1 MGRASYCSRKL
12 LVNASDHA
20 WLNPKIFAHDAIKFA
35 CGDFELTLSENRRI
49 EGLTPVLGFIP
60 DSLPSPRFLRWP
72 IQSSNPLTPA

>member
-35 CGDFELTLSENRRI
+35 CGDFELTLSENRRPDPGFGFHS
-49 EGLTPVLGFIP
+49 GLVALTA
-60 DSLPSPRFLRWP
+60 LP
-72 IQSSNPLTPA
+72 PLAYSIK